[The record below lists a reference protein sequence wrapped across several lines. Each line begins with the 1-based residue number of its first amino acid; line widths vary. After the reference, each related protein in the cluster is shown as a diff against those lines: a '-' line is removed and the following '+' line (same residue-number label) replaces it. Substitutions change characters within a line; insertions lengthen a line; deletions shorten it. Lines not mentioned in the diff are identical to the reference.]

1 MAIHSARI
9 SDSDFDFMGYNAM
22 PDIAVASARDI
33 QTHDIHASLHAIAHG
48 VATALQAQV
57 SSIYRWSA
65 HDNMLELVATHGLN
79 TELVGT
85 LRLRPDQGLTGLVA
99 QTRKPISVKHP
110 AKHPRYIFVPHS
122 FEERLESYLGVP
134 VFQTG
139 RQFLGVLTVQSES
152 ARIFSPSDISAV
164 VQASAR
170 IAQQF
175 S

>member
-1 MAIHSARI
+1 
-9 SDSDFDFMGYNAM
+9 M
-22 PDIAVASARDI
+22 PDIAIAKVRDI
-33 QTHDIHASLHAIAHG
+33 QIDDIHTVLHTIAHN
-48 VATALQAQV
+48 VAAALNAQV
-57 SSIYRWSA
+57 SSIYRWA
-65 HDNMLELVATHGLN
+65 ADDNMLELVATHGLN
-79 TELVGT
+79 EELVGT

-99 QTRKPISVKHP
+99 QTRKPVSVKHP

-152 ARIFSPSDISAV
+152 ARIFTPTEIGAV